1 MKATH
6 TEHTRLVSN
15 ATTVLNTLKRSKKIK
30 DFSIS
35 DINQGEIKVVIKR
48 LSGVDQEI
56 QLRSTYG
63 SSDISNIV
71 RNRIPEASEVS
82 QTEKVELVE
91 A

>member
-15 ATTVLNTLKRSKKIK
+15 TKTVLNSLKRAKKIK

-35 DINQGEIKVVIKR
+35 DISQGEIKVVINR

-63 SSDISNIV
+63 YSDISNIV
-71 RNRIPEASEVS
+71 RNRIPEASEIS